1 MYLTDEGADLLRCAI
16 VRQAVEDYD
25 YVVNPK
31 PKKIW
36 RKVKGEKIPVP
47 QEEIMAELD
56 YMKKELEKFFHSSWF
71 EMLVD
76 IDGDAIIKEIKER
89 YEK

>member
-1 MYLTDEGADLLRCAI
+1 
-16 VRQAVEDYD
+16 
-25 YVVNPK
+25 
-31 PKKIW
+31 
-36 RKVKGEKIPVP
+36 
-47 QEEIMAELD
+47 MAELD